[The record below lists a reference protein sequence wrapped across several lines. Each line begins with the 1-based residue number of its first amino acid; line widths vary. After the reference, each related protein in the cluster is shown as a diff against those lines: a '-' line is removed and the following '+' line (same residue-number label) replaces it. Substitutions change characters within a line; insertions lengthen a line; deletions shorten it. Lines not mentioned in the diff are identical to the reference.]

1 MTVFI
6 YNQHPFSNISCAM
19 KQEDWRSV
27 TPQFEQYRDNIK
39 GFSSLSPLSF
49 LDLQPRLR
57 AALVQ
62 FEQLQNWTKVLLI
75 NSPDNAI
82 YRNAVIDAIREEHLV
97 PDERVVVKAETL
109 DMRAILGEY
118 KAMNGHVE
126 LMSEGLL
133 SKANSGYLVVS
144 ANLIMANPSAWM
156 VLKSALL
163 GESVS
168 PVSID
173 TKQIAIDPPSQKVN
187 VKLIVIGDREQMSEL
202 DYFDSDIQSGF
213 CIFSEVELESKL
225 SEETI
230 DAYLAYVKGLCLK
243 FNLPMLDESG
253 LCRLIIAG
261 TREREDQNALPLC
274 LQWHNSLLN
283 EAAIES
289 GFSQIEEAHIDDAID
304 KKYYRESYLPKRAL
318 DDILEG
324 QVFIETNGQ
333 QVGQVNALT
342 VVDVP
347 GHPVSYGEPARIS
360 CVIHFGDG
368 DISDVERKAELGGNL
383 HAKGMMIMQA
393 FVSSALN
400 LDEPL
405 PYSASIVFEQSYC
418 EVDGD
423 SASLA
428 ELCCLVS
435 ALSGYPI
442 NQQIAVTGAVD
453 QFGRVQAVGG
463 LNEKI
468 EGFYHV
474 CKHQGFTGEQGVIL
488 PKSNLKHLALHKDVI
503 TSIKNDEFH
512 LWSVENVDE
521 AIAQITGKVFRGEGE
536 DTIIDKI
543 SERIDHFTR
552 EEIPHSFLHRI
563 KNKLLGN

>member
-1 MTVFI
+1 M
-6 YNQHPFSNISCAM
+6 NQEN
-19 KQEDWRSV
+19 WRSV
-27 TPQFEQYRDNIK
+27 TPQYDEYQTSIDRFASIN
-39 GFSSLSPLSF
+39 SLTF

-57 AALVQ
+57 AALVR
-62 FEQLQNWTKVLLI
+62 FEQLKNWTKVLLI

-97 PDERVVVKAETL
+97 PDDRAVIKAETL
-109 DMRAILGEY
+109 EIRSILGEY
-118 KAMNGHVE
+118 KAKDGQVDI
-126 LMSEGLL
+126 LSEGLL
-133 SKANSGYLVVS
+133 SKANGGYLVVS
-144 ANLIMANPSAWM
+144 ANLIMANPSSWM
-156 VLKSALL
+156 ILKSALL

-168 PVSID
+168 PVSVD
-173 TKQIAIDPPSQKVN
+173 PKHLTLTPPSNQYDI
-187 VKLIVIGDREQMSEL
+187 KLIVIGDREQMSEL
-202 DYFDSDIQSGF
+202 DYFDSDIHSGF
-213 CIFSEVELESKL
+213 CIFSEIELEAKL
-225 SEETI
+225 TSETI
-230 DAYLAYVKGLCLK
+230 EHYLGYVKGLCRE
-243 FNLPMLDESG
+243 FGLPRPDSSG
-253 LCRLIIAG
+253 IKRLLLAG
-261 TREREDQNALPLC
+261 AREREDQHVVPLC
-274 LQWHNSLLN
+274 LQWHNSLLS
-283 EAAIES
+283 EAALES
-289 GFSQIEEAHIDDAID
+289 DGDVISESDLDTALD
-304 KKYYRESYLPKRAL
+304 KKYYRESYLPLRAL
-318 DDILEG
+318 DDILDG
-324 QVFIETNGQ
+324 QVIIETSGE
-333 QVGQVNALT
+333 QVGQVNGLT
-342 VVDVP
+342 VIDVP

-428 ELCCLVS
+428 ELCSLVS

-468 EGFYHV
+468 EGFYRV
-474 CKHQGFTGEQGVIL
+474 CEHQTLTGNQGVIL

-503 TSIKNDEFH
+503 QSIKEGRFH
-512 LWSVENVDE
+512 IWSVENVDE
-521 AIAQITGKVFRGEGE
+521 AIALLTGKVFRGDND
-536 DTIIDKI
+536 DTIIEKI
-543 SERIDHFTR
+543 SERIDHFNR
-552 EEIPHSFLHRI
+552 GDYAPGLIQRL
-563 KNKLLGN
+563 KNRLLGN